1 MAQTPAGA
9 AADRGKRRSLSKPAP
24 ANFTPDRRRGPY
36 GPKPAAAFTPALTR
50 PAFEK
55 YGFPA
60 AALLSDWRA
69 IAGPELARFTAPER
83 LKWPR
88 QPDVPEEAN
97 APAPATLVLR
107 VDGPRAIELQHRLP
121 QLIERINS
129 YFGFRAVAQIRLYQ
143 APLDHP
149 ANRPSDPVRITPRPD
164 RRGLVKSIRE
174 PRLRT
179 ALSRIAAA
187 IDA

>member
-1 MAQTPAGA
+1 MAQTTPEKTSQ
-9 AADRGKRRSLSKPAP
+9 RGRARACAP
-24 ANFTPDRRRGPY
+24 SGSPNFTPDRRGGY
-36 GPKPAAAFTPALTR
+36 SAPKRAGAFTPRLTR

-60 AALLSDWRA
+60 AALLTDWAA
-69 IAGPELARFTAPER
+69 IAGADLASYTSPER

-88 QPDVPEEAN
+88 QPDAPEDARGQ
-97 APAPATLVLR
+97 PAATLVLR
-107 VDGPRAIELQHRLP
+107 VEGPRAIELQHRLP

-143 APLDHP
+143 APLERGRGPRQHP
-149 ANRPSDPVRITPRPD
+149 PKITPRTD
-164 RRGLVKSIRE
+164 RHGLLKTVQN
-174 PRLRT
+174 PRLHA
-179 ALSRIAAA
+179 ALARIAAA

>member
-1 MAQTPAGA
+1 MAQTTGGSA
-9 AADRGKRRSLSKPAP
+9 AKRLRKQAASP
-24 ANFTPDRRRGPY
+24 NFTPDARSPY
-36 GPKPAAAFTPALTR
+36 GAPKRASAFTMSLTR

-55 YGFPA
+55 FGFPA
-60 AALLSDWRA
+60 AALLTDWAA
-69 IAGPELARFTAPER
+69 IAGPDLASYTAPER

-88 QPDVPEEAN
+88 QPDAPEDARGQ
-97 APAPATLVLR
+97 PAATLVLR
-107 VDGPRAIELQHRLP
+107 VEGPRAIELQHRAP

-129 YFGFRAVAQIRLYQ
+129 YFGFRAIAQIRLYQ
-143 APLDHP
+143 APLAHSRDSRQAP
-149 ANRPSDPVRITPRPD
+149 PKIVPRPD
-164 RRGLVKSIRE
+164 RDGLVGAIRD

>member
-1 MAQTPAGA
+1 MGQSAHAAQRR
-9 AADRGKRRSLSKPAP
+9 RGRGRKSQQASP
-24 ANFTPDRRRGPY
+24 NFTPDRRGRYFGA
-36 GPKPAAAFTPALTR
+36 KAAAAFTPELTR

-60 AALLSDWRA
+60 AALLTDWPT
-69 IAGPELARFTAPER
+69 IAGRDIAGYTAPER

-88 QPDVPEEAN
+88 QRGEPEEAVTHEG
-97 APAPATLVLR
+97 ATLVLR
-107 VDGPRAIELQHRLP
+107 VEGPRAIELQHGLP

-143 APLDHP
+143 APLD
-149 ANRPSDPVRITPRPD
+149 RPTDARQARPRITPRAD
-164 RRGLVKSIRE
+164 RNGLVNGIHN
-174 PRLRT
+174 PRLRD

>member
-1 MAQTPAGA
+1 MAQTMAEA
-9 AADRGKRRSLSKPAP
+9 TKRRRGKRAQSP
-24 ANFTPDRRRGPY
+24 NFTPDARSPY
-36 GPKPAAAFTPALTR
+36 SAPRSAGAFAPALTR

-60 AALLSDWRA
+60 AALLTDWAA
-69 IAGPELARFTAPER
+69 IAGQDLASYTAPER

-88 QPDVPEEAN
+88 QPDAPEDARGQ
-97 APAPATLVLR
+97 PAATLVLR
-107 VDGPRAIELQHRLP
+107 VDGPRAIELQHRLT

-143 APLDHP
+143 APLERPRD
-149 ANRPSDPVRITPRPD
+149 NRQPPPRITPRSD
-164 RRGLVKSIRE
+164 RRGLVNGVRD

>member
-1 MAQTPAGA
+1 MAQTLP
-9 AADRGKRRSLSKPAP
+9 DSHGKRRGRRRPGATRSP
-24 ANFTPDRRRGPY
+24 NFTPDKRRSY
-36 GPKPAAAFTPALTR
+36 TGPKQAGAFAPGLTR

-60 AALLSDWRA
+60 AALLTDWAA
-69 IAGPELARFTAPER
+69 IAGPDLASYTAPER

-88 QPDVPEEAN
+88 QPGGPEEAR
-97 APAPATLVLR
+97 AHQPATLVLR
-107 VDGPRAIELQHRLP
+107 VEGPRAIELQHRLP

-143 APLDHP
+143 APLERQP
-149 ANRPSDPVRITPRPD
+149 CARTAPCRITPRPD
-164 RRGLVKSIRE
+164 RAGLVESIRD
-174 PRLRT
+174 PRLRA

>member
-1 MAQTPAGA
+1 MAQTAANGA
-9 AADRGKRRSLSKPAP
+9 AKRRGKRVAGP
-24 ANFTPDRRRGPY
+24 NFTPDARSGHSVPR
-36 GPKPAAAFTPALTR
+36 PASAFTPRLTR

-60 AALLSDWRA
+60 AALLTDWAA
-69 IAGPELARFTAPER
+69 IAGPDTANYTAPER
-83 LKWPR
+83 IKWPR
-88 QPDVPEEAN
+88 QPDAPEDSRGQ
-97 APAPATLVLR
+97 PAATLVLR
-107 VDGPRAIELQHRLP
+107 VEGPRAIELQHRLP

-143 APLDHP
+143 APLDHRKTNHQP
-149 ANRPSDPVRITPRPD
+149 PPKIEPRPD
-164 RRGLVKSIRE
+164 RAGLVKGIRD

>member
-1 MAQTPAGA
+1 MVQSGTAQPKT
-9 AADRGKRRSLSKPAP
+9 RKRRSAP
-24 ANFTPDRRRGPY
+24 ASPNFTPDRRYASG
-36 GPKPAAAFTPALTR
+36 GPKRASAFTPALTR

-55 YGFPA
+55 FGFPA
-60 AALLSDWRA
+60 AALLTDWAA
-69 IAGPELARFTAPER
+69 IAGADIASFSAPER

-88 QPDVPEEAN
+88 RPDDPEAVSG
-97 APAPATLVLR
+97 AGATLVLR
-107 VDGPRAIELQHRLP
+107 VDGPRALELQYRLA
-121 QLIERINS
+121 QLIERINA

-143 APLDHP
+143 APLETSASH
-149 ANRPSDPVRITPRPD
+149 RPRPERITPRAD
-164 RRGLVKSIRE
+164 RKGLVNRIDD

>member
-1 MAQTPAGA
+1 MAQTTAYPAA
-9 AADRGKRRSLSKPAP
+9 KRRGKRAP
-24 ANFTPDRRRGPY
+24 SPNFTPDARNRY
-36 GPKPAAAFTPALTR
+36 SAPKPAGAFTPSLTR

-55 YGFPA
+55 FGFPA
-60 AALLSDWRA
+60 AALLTDWAA
-69 IAGPELARFTAPER
+69 IAGPDLAVYSAPER

-88 QPDVPEEAN
+88 QPDAPEEARGQ
-97 APAPATLVLR
+97 PAATLVLR

-143 APLDHP
+143 APLARSPDDRQP
-149 ANRPSDPVRITPRPD
+149 PPKIAPRAD
-164 RRGLVKSIRE
+164 RRGLVKRIRD

>member
-1 MAQTPAGA
+1 MAQTT
-9 AADRGKRRSLSKPAP
+9 ADTATKRRGKRAP
-24 ANFTPDRRRGPY
+24 SPNFTPDARSAYNP
-36 GPKPAAAFTPALTR
+36 PKPAGAFAPRLTR

-60 AALLSDWRA
+60 AALLTDWAA
-69 IAGPELARFTAPER
+69 IAGPELASYTAPER

-88 QPDVPEEAN
+88 QPDAPEDSRGQ
-97 APAPATLVLR
+97 PAATLVLR
-107 VDGPRAIELQHRLP
+107 VEGPRAIELQHRLP

-143 APLDHP
+143 APLQVQHEAHQP
-149 ANRPSDPVRITPRPD
+149 PPKITPRPD
-164 RRGLVKSIRE
+164 KSGLVKRIRD

>member
-1 MAQTPAGA
+1 MAQIPAGSA
-9 AADRGKRRSLSKPAP
+9 ARRRKPRAP
-24 ANFTPDRRRGPY
+24 TPNFTPDSRNRY
-36 GPKPAAAFTPALTR
+36 STPKPASAFTPRLTR

-55 YGFPA
+55 FGFPA
-60 AALLSDWRA
+60 AALLSDWAA
-69 IAGPELARFTAPER
+69 IAGPELAGYTAPER

-88 QPDVPEEAN
+88 QPEALED
-97 APAPATLVLR
+97 ARGQPAATLVLR

-129 YFGFRAVAQIRLYQ
+129 YFGFRAVAQIRIYQ
-143 APLDHP
+143 APLEH
-149 ANRPSDPVRITPRPD
+149 ASDRRQPRTKITPRPD
-164 RRGLVKSIRE
+164 RGGLVASIAD